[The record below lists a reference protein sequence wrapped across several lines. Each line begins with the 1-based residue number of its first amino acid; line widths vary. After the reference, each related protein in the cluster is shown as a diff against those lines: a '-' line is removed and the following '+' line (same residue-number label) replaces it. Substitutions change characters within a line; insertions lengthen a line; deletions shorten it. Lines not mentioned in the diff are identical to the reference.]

1 MDRLTKQ
8 NPSWINN
15 EFWTAAEEPDDE
27 EMDKVYMRLMDYEN
41 TGLIP
46 TEITRLTAENEVLK
60 SEQLALAMCAGARAI
75 ENNRRYDGATYSYGV
90 FSGDKTIS
98 FYEAVGLLRETGVK
112 LLEEATNANTAD

>member
-46 TEITRLTAENEVLK
+46 TEITRLTAENEALREDLK
-60 SEQLALAMCAGARAI
+60 SLGSCTNCIHNKYPCEREDNGHETCWQWRG
-75 ENNRRYDGATYSYGV
+75 EKEKS
-90 FSGDKTIS
+90 TI
-98 FYEAVGLLRETGVK
+98 
-112 LLEEATNANTAD
+112 